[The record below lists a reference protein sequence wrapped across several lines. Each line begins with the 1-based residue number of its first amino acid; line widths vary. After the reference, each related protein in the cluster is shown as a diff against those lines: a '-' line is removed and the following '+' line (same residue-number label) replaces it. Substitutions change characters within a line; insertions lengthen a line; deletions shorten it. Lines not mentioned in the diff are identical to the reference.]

1 MLEKI
6 SIFDTPDFTFDDP
19 THIYTYKGKQFPS
32 VTGVIS
38 NFHAPFDSDY
48 WLERKAEE
56 RGVDESIIKAEWDFK
71 RDYACD
77 LGTDV
82 HEWIEDYYNE
92 KWRPLPANED
102 RMNRVKKFLD
112 LYVSRL
118 CKLQPLA
125 MELRIWAERW
135 NLAGTI
141 DALFLRHDYENQK
154 TYLLVGD
161 WKTNKKF
168 TYDEHP
174 DVNGRYKLLA
184 PFDDLLDTKHNDY
197 SIQIS
202 IYRLMLAE
210 HGIETDGG
218 FLVHLG
224 PDDQPGKI
232 FKAKDLRE
240 PLEKYLDEQYGN
252 KKLDAHNNDDLTK
265 HIIEQNGNKRIT

>member
-1 MLEKI
+1 MLKKI
-6 SIFDTPDFTFDDP
+6 SIFNTEDFTFDAP
-19 THIYTYKGKQFPS
+19 THIYKYKGTKFPS

-38 NFHAPFDSDY
+38 AFTPPFDSEY
-48 WLERKAEE
+48 WLYRKAEE
-56 RGVDESIIKAEWDFK
+56 RKVDPSVIQAEWDFK

-77 LGTDV
+77 LGTEI

-92 KWRPLPANED
+92 TWRALPSNPD
-102 RMNRVKKFLD
+102 RINRIKKFLD
-112 LYVSRL
+112 LYSSRL
-118 CKLQPLA
+118 HTLIPLVQ
-125 MELRIWAERW
+125 ELRIWAERW

-141 DALFLRHDYENQK
+141 DALFLRYDYKKQK

-161 WKTNKKF
+161 WKTNKEF
-168 TYDEHP
+168 TDDNSEK
-174 DVNGRYKLLA
+174 VLKRQNKLL
-184 PFDDLLDTKHNDY
+184 PPLEHLYDNKLNGY

-232 FKAKDLRE
+232 YKAKDLRE
-240 PLEKYLDEQYGN
+240 PLEKYLDEHYG
-252 KKLDAHNNDDLTK
+252 KK
-265 HIIEQNGNKRIT
+265 